1 VRSKENGACIVRLP
15 ILVAAIAAFAG
26 CAGQRDSVK
35 DDGTSFTVLVSKTL
49 RTGETG
55 DVTRLLPSESYLST
69 FAFWEASM
77 HKTGRQLLGRLNRHV
92 REKLVIARKEAADRC
107 FDWNT
112 AELIC
117 VHALLPVPYDKHDEE
132 AEKRRMAYA
141 SVLSEDLLSEHTP
154 ISDLLPLMEGFRPD
168 CPGTQILFF
177 QFQDS
182 DYDAFVA
189 IHTIQAE
196 GRRVVEPMFAF
207 IRMYELLSRR

>member
-132 AEKRRMAYA
+132 AEKRRMAYD
-141 SVLSEDLLSEHTP
+141 SLSLHIVKYIP
-154 ISDLLPLMEGFRPD
+154 VSDLLPLMQDFSPD
-168 CPGTQILFF
+168 YTGPAILFLAF
-177 QFQDS
+177 WDS
-182 DYDAFVA
+182 DLDAIVA
-189 IHTIQAE
+189 VKTIQPE
-196 GRRVVEPMFAF
+196 GRRVIDPVIPLVM
-207 IRMYELLSRR
+207 MYELIDRH